1 MNVTKFF
8 ETMCRLL
15 SEQEGIKINVHI
27 EPKEGDGKCSHYID
41 TNKSRCLI

>member
-27 EPKEGDGKCSHYID
+27 EKKEGGQQCSHYID
-41 TNKSRCLI
+41 TKKSPYLI